1 MLLLQSF
8 DKNYM
13 NLYKKFYSFFLFFFL
28 VYLSLFAQSNT
39 TGTDIPLTP
48 LFIFVPNENI
58 QVEGDLPLS
67 SYDLIRASLL
77 FSSCPLESERG
88 IKSQLMFSQM
98 AQEVISPEYQKM
110 SAYDRGEAILRLMYR
125 ETLKTYELTESNTDT
140 MFLEGVYNCVSSSV
154 LYYTLAK
161 TAGLKV
167 TAYKTVNHSFC
178 SVSTEK
184 GEIDVETTN
193 PYGFDPGVK
202 KTLPSTGANGNS
214 YAVVPK
220 SYYNDKIKI
229 SDKLLVALIGGNN
242 SSLAMRKNN
251 YATSIPLTLARLA
264 FVGETDTSGG
274 KELKNEVDIT
284 CTNYVYYLQNQ
295 RLYEDALAWLSKA
308 ISQIPTSP
316 IWQECIDTTV
326 YNYIS
331 FCLNKGDIKEA
342 QNTYNAWIDLL
353 SEDTRNQIPL
363 NIFIA
368 QLNTEPYTMTPDK
381 ALSYLDSMGR
391 NPLAQTT
398 DGKKV
403 LIRTKEYF
411 WQEKIK
417 PLVEKQLFF
426 EAATV
431 ADQGLQDI
439 PSSALLLSL
448 KKQCLNNHAILVHNQ
463 YATLFNQ
470 GKYQEALELLQRGI
484 QEVPGNTTLL
494 SDINR
499 VQRALGN

>member
-1 MLLLQSF
+1 MH
-8 DKNYM
+8 DKKHM
-13 NLYKKFYSFFLFFFL
+13 NMRKIICLCTLFFLLIPTHIFSQKTSF
-28 VYLSLFAQSNT
+28 N
-39 TGTDIPLTP
+39 TDIPLTP
-48 LFIFVPNENI
+48 AFVFVPNENM

-77 FSSCPLESERG
+77 FSSCPLDSERG
-88 IKSQLMFSQM
+88 IKTLLLFSEM
-98 AQEVISPEYQKM
+98 AQEVNSPEYRQM
-110 SAYDRGEAILRLMYR
+110 TAYDRGEAILRLMYR
-125 ETLKTYELTESNTDT
+125 NTLKTYKMAESNMDT
-140 MFLEGVYNCVSSSV
+140 LFLEGVYNCVSSSV

-161 TAGLKV
+161 AAGLKV

-202 KTLPSTGANGNS
+202 KTLPSTGSNGNS

-242 SSLAMRKNN
+242 SSLAMQKNN
-251 YATSIPLTLARLA
+251 YKLSIPLTMARLA
-264 FVGETDTSGG
+264 FVGETVTSGG

-295 RLYEDALAWLSKA
+295 RLYKDALTWLSKA

-326 YNYIS
+326 YNYITYY
-331 FCLNKGDIKEA
+331 LNKGDIEEA
-342 QNTYNAWIDLL
+342 QNAYNTWIDVL
-353 SEDTRNQIPL
+353 SEKTRNQIPL
-363 NIFIA
+363 NIFIG
-368 QLNTEPYTMTPDK
+368 QLNTEPYSMTPDK
-381 ALSYLDSMGR
+381 ALDYLDTMAR

-398 DGKKV
+398 EGKTV
-403 LIRTKEYF
+403 LLRTKEYF

-417 PLVEKQLFF
+417 PLVAQQLFF

-448 KKQCLNNHAILVHNQ
+448 KKQCLNNHAVLIHNQ

-484 QEVPGNTTLL
+484 KEVPGNTTLL